1 MTRRKIGVFVCHCGR
16 NIAETV
22 DVESVA
28 KEAMKIPGVAYA
40 TTYKYMCSDPGQRLI
55 IETIKEQNLDAVV
68 VAACSPSM
76 HLETF
81 RNAAV
86 EAGLNKFS
94 VEMANIREQSSW
106 VHESHEEATAKAKK
120 IIRATVE
127 KVRRNEDLL
136 PIEFETTKKALV
148 IGGGIAGIQAALD
161 IADAGYPVILVEKNP
176 SIGGHMAQL
185 SETFPTLDCSQ
196 CILTPK
202 MVAAARHPNIKI
214 YTNSEVEQVSGYVG
228 NFDILI
234 RKKARYV
241 DESKCTACGDCSDVC
256 PSVALNEFD
265 RNMGIRKAIYIPFPQ
280 AVPATYILDPNTCLG
295 LNPMICGKCRDAC
308 GVGAIDYDMQDELI
322 RENVGAIVVAT
333 GYDLYGKENLGEFG
347 YGKYDDVIDSLQF
360 ERLISSSGPTEGIL
374 RRPSDGKVPKT
385 VVFVQCAGSR
395 DVAHNEYCSK
405 ICCMY
410 TAKHALLYKHMVPDG
425 KAYIFYIDV
434 RTAGKDYEEFYERVQ
449 EEGVIYVRGKVA
461 TAFKEGDKIVVY
473 GADTLTGKKL
483 EIKADLVVL
492 AMAVV
497 PQTKGISSILKIPVD
512 QHGFF
517 KEVHPKLRP
526 VESATQGI
534 FAAGAVQGPKDI
546 PETVAQA
553 SAAASKALGILSQS
567 KLIHEPTVAEVDPEA
582 CSSCRIC
589 VSVCPYGAITMGKV
603 AEVNEVLCEGCG
615 TCVAA
620 CPSGALSLKNLTDEQ
635 VYAQIESI
643 LR

>member
-16 NIAETV
+16 NIAEKV
-22 DVESVA
+22 DVENVA
-28 KEAMKIPGVAYA
+28 KEAMKIPGVVYA

-55 IETIKEQNLDAVV
+55 METIKEQNLDAVV

-86 EAGLNKFS
+86 EAGLNRFS

-106 VHESHEEATAKAKK
+106 VHESPEEATEKAKK
-120 IIRATVE
+120 IIKATVE
-127 KVRRNEDLL
+127 KVRLNEDLM
-136 PIEFETTKKALV
+136 PIEFDTTKKALV

-202 MVAAARHPNIKI
+202 MVAASRHPNIKI
-214 YTNSEVEQVSGYVG
+214 YTNSEVEKVSGYVG
-228 NFDILI
+228 NFDIVI

-256 PSVALNEFD
+256 PSVTLNEFD

-280 AVPATYILDPNTCLG
+280 AIPAAYILDPNTCLG

-322 RENVGAIVVAT
+322 REKVGAIVVAT
-333 GYDLYGKENLGEFG
+333 GYDLYAKEKLGEFG

-360 ERLISSSGPTEGIL
+360 ERLISSSGPTDGVL

-395 DVAHNEYCSK
+395 DVAHKEYCSK

-461 TAFKEGDKIVVY
+461 TAFKEGDKIMVY

-497 PQTKGISSILKIPVD
+497 PQTNGLTQILKIPVD

-553 SAAASKALGILSQS
+553 SAAASKALGILSQP

-582 CSSCRIC
+582 CSSCRVC
-589 VSVCPYGAITMGKV
+589 VSVCPYGAITMGKI